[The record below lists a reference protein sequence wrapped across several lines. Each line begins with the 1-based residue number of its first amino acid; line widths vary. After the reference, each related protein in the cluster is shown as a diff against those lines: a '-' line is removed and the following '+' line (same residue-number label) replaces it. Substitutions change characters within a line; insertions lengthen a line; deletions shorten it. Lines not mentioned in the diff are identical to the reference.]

1 MRKGLTYAVIV
12 IAPLLMAA
20 KCQGGLIPVSD
31 ACGVLNATLY
41 QDGQFMLDDSEID
54 ALREVNVLCINCS
67 PCGRIGRPLF
77 LL

>member
-1 MRKGLTYAVIV
+1 MHKSLTYAVIV

-54 ALREVNVLCINCS
+54 ALREVNQVKIVAVKRYYKGHCVK
-67 PCGRIGRPLF
+67 P
-77 LL
+77 